1 MSSESEA
8 IDGLPPS
15 AKLVYKT
22 LEYNGQMNQ
31 KDLSDESRLSPRT
44 VRYAIERLREEDLI
58 HETPSLDD
66 GRCSFYSLKRSLSSK
81 GEYSKDVVVD
91 ADCVNDRIDEIRD
104 GSSSVRLVEANFE
117 SDSYDDGHIPG
128 AVELTWE
135 EFQDST
141 RRGLPSKEKFESLV
155 GNLGIIDDSTV
166 ILYGDSSNRFAAYV
180 YWAFRYYG
188 HDDVY
193 LLDGGKRYWVEESY
207 PISSDDEGFE
217 TRDYSSEG
225 SFKNIRAYREEIR
238 NAFNSETVIL
248 DVRNRDEFTGEE
260 VPDDKAAV
268 GGHIPD
274 AINLPWHR
282 NIDDDG
288 TFKDRDEL
296 EEIYSEEMSRTNR
309 VIVYC
314 NVGERSALSW
324 FVLSELLGYSYV
336 SNYDGSWTEWGNL
349 VDAPIET
356 GSGHR

>member
-1 MSSESEA
+1 MSSESQE

-44 VRYAIERLREEDLI
+44 VRYAIDRLREKDLI
-58 HETPSLDD
+58 YETPSLDD
-66 GRCSFYSLKRSLSSK
+66 GRCSFYSLKRSMSSK
-81 GEYSKDVVVD
+81 GEYAKDVVVE
-91 ADCVNDRIDEIRD
+91 ADCLEDRLDEVHRE
-104 GSSSVRLVEANFE
+104 SASVRLVEANFE
-117 SDSYDDGHIPG
+117 SGSYDDWHIPG

-135 EFQDST
+135 KFQGPT
-141 RRGLPSKEKFESLV
+141 RRGLLSKERFESLV
-155 GNLGIIDDSTV
+155 GELGIRDDSTV

-180 YWAFRYYG
+180 YWAFKYYG

-193 LLDGGKRYWVEESY
+193 LLDGGKRHWVEESY
-207 PISSDDEGFE
+207 TVSSDDVSFE
-217 TRDYSSEG
+217 TREYSSEG

-282 NIDDDG
+282 NVEEDG
-288 TFKDRDEL
+288 RFKKREEL
-296 EEIYSEEMSRTNR
+296 EEVYSDKVSRSNR

-349 VDAPIET
+349 VDAPVET
-356 GSGHR
+356 GGGQR